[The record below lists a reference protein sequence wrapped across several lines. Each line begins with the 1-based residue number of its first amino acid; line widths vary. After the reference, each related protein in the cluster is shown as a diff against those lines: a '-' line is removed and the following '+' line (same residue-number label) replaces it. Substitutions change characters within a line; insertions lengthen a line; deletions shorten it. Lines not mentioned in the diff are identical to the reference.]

1 MSYDILITK
10 KKPITAVALLVL
22 GGLFVLV
29 EGLLALVTLYYL
41 HVYPYSI
48 FPYVFHLSLDYMLYN
63 GLIILTWL
71 PAVLCGIAI
80 ISCGLMANS
89 TNVSRVKV
97 WSILAM
103 FLSFL
108 SLAVALGGLFF
119 GFVFAFAGS
128 IVGIKYEG

>member
-1 MSYDILITK
+1 MTTK
-10 KKPITAVALLVL
+10 KKPITAVVLLVL
-22 GGLFVLV
+22 GGLLVLI
-29 EGLLALVTLYYL
+29 EGLSALGALYYL
-41 HVYPYSI
+41 HVYPDSI
-48 FPYVFHLSLDYMLYN
+48 FPYIFRFNLAYMLYN
-63 GLIILTWL
+63 GLIALTWL

-80 ISCGLMANS
+80 IGCGVMANS
-89 TNVSRVKV
+89 TDVSRVKV

-103 FLSFL
+103 FLSFF

>member
-1 MSYDILITK
+1 MIGFFLVIKISY
-10 KKPITAVALLVL
+10 
-22 GGLFVLV
+22 G
-29 EGLLALVTLYYL
+29 
-41 HVYPYSI
+41 I
-48 FPYVFHLSLDYMLYN
+48 FPHIFHISLDYLLYN

-71 PAVLCGIAI
+71 PAMLCGIAI
-80 ISCGLMANS
+80 IGCGFMANS
-89 TNVSRVKV
+89 TDVNRVKV

-103 FLSFL
+103 FLSFF

>member
-1 MSYDILITK
+1 MITK
-10 KKPITAVALLVL
+10 KKPITAVALLLL
-22 GGLFVLV
+22 GGLLVLA
-29 EGLLALVTLYYL
+29 EGLLAFVSLYYL
-41 HVYPYSI
+41 HIYPYI
-48 FPYVFHLSLDYMLYN
+48 FRFSLAYILFN
-63 GLIILTWL
+63 GLIVLTWL

-80 ISCGLMANS
+80 MGCGVMANS
-89 TNVSRVKV
+89 TDVSRVKV

-103 FLSFL
+103 LLSFF